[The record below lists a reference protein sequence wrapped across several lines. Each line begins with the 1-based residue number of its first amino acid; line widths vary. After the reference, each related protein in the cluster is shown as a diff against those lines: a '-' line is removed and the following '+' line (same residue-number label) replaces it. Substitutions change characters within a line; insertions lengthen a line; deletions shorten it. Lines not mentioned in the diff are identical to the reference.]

1 MEGEG
6 GLLKKFFVDRAHF
19 IAELLISVIIIGLL
33 LHFAGFEEFM
43 GYVYSINLWW
53 LALSVVLLIVM
64 YFVMVLRI
72 KIMLDEM
79 KAGLGFWKI
88 FRAHVAGMLVA
99 DFTPARSG
107 YVASALVMNK
117 KYGVPSEKAM
127 VAILGPQMF
136 DFLNKVAAGGIAV
149 FYLVNSVMR
158 MDNAW
163 IMYLGVF
170 GISAMVLLMA
180 LLLFSKKFLRLFDFA
195 LKWPM
200 AGELLAMAHR
210 MQGHSDVII
219 RKAPVIIFLL
229 MITWSLKALSW
240 WAVAKSVGITID
252 FPVHEVFFFYFFQPL
267 VTMLE
272 FIPTPTLAGMG
283 LSETGGTLVLGL
295 MGVGAAQATAF
306 MLVARFKT
314 IAVNIPGYKY
324 ALESIGALGKDM
336 KKESGKGRYRF
347 SKAE

>member
-1 MEGEG
+1 
-6 GLLKKFFVDRAHF
+6 LKRFFVDKSHF
-19 IAELLISVIIIGLL
+19 IIELLISVIIIGLL

-43 GYVYSINLWW
+43 GYIYSINLWW
-53 LALSVVLLIVM
+53 LALSIILLVIM

-72 KIMLDEM
+72 KILLDEM
-79 KAGLGFWKI
+79 KAGIGFWKI

-107 YVASALVMNK
+107 YIATALVMNK

-127 VAILGPQMF
+127 VSILGPQMF
-136 DFLNKVAAGGIAV
+136 DFITKVFAGGIAV
-149 FYLVNSVMR
+149 FYLVSSVLKT
-158 MDNAW
+158 DTGW
-163 IMYLGVF
+163 IMYAGVV
-170 GISAMVLLMA
+170 GISAMVLILA
-180 LLLFSKKFLRLFDFA
+180 LLLFSKRFLRLFDFA
-195 LKWPM
+195 LRWPM
-200 AGELLAMAHR
+200 VGELLAMAHR
-210 MQGHSDVII
+210 MQEHSDVII
-219 RKAPVIIFLL
+219 RKAPVILGLL
-229 MITWSLKALSW
+229 LVSWSLKAFSW
-240 WAVAKSVGITID
+240 WAVAKSLGITIE

-283 LSETGGTLVLGL
+283 VSETGGTLVLGL

-324 ALESIGALGKDM
+324 ALEAIGALGKDIG
-336 KKESGKGRYRF
+336 KSKGRGKYRF
-347 SKAE
+347 SKAK